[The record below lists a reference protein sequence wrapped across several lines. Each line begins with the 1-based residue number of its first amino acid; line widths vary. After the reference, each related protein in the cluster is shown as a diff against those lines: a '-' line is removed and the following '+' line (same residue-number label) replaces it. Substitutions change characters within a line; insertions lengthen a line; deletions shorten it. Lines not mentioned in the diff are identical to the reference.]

1 MDSRVSESLLAH
13 TRAVPS
19 RRNRCSHADRVEE
32 ATWTLITP
40 DSWPQGQ
47 ETVPG
52 TSVLL
57 SIGMVL
63 PGWLLFSVFLL
74 YSASIAQ
81 TTLRQV
87 HTRKDLLGGSVPDV
101 IPQL

>member
-1 MDSRVSESLLAH
+1 MDSRVSGSLLAH

-19 RRNRCSHADRVEE
+19 RKNRRSHADRVEE

-40 DSWPQGQ
+40 GRWPQGQ

-52 TSVLL
+52 TSV
-57 SIGMVL
+57 
-63 PGWLLFSVFLL
+63 FSVFLL

-87 HTRKDLLGGSVPDV
+87 HTHKDLLGGSVPDV
-101 IPQL
+101 VPQL